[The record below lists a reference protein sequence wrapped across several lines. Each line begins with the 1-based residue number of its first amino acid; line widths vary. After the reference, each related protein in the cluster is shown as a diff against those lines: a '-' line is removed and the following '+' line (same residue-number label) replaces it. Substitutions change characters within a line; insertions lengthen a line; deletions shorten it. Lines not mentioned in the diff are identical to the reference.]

1 MVLSIYGKQRILSL
15 HWQGCTV
22 SEIAEI
28 LVLEDGI
35 RVSRPGVRMFLKRYN
50 QTGTIARKPGSGC
63 YPKLSP
69 EVLQLIEDAMRN
81 DGETT
86 ATQLQAILAAK
97 DVYVS
102 LTTIIR
108 NRHQLGWIYRGSAYC
123 QLIRPCN
130 VEKRLLFAQT
140 YFYDRF
146 EDVIWSDETTI
157 QLETHKR
164 FCYRKEGEKPRPKPR
179 PKHPVKVH
187 VWAGISRKG
196 PTPICIFEG
205 IMNAPV
211 FIEILERTL
220 LPFIQ
225 QKFPI
230 PNSHRFMQD
239 NDPKH
244 TSRAAQQ
251 FYQTAGINWWRTP
264 PESPD
269 MNPIENLWHELK
281 EHIQR
286 ETKQRTKD
294 ELLDGIL
301 HFWATVDV
309 FKCERYIDHLR
320 KVLPAV
326 IEHQGKATGY

>member
-1 MVLSIYGKQRILSL
+1 MRQFSSKFWREHFCLLSSRNF
-15 HWQGCTV
+15 
-22 SEIAEI
+22 
-28 LVLEDGI
+28 LV
-35 RVSRPGVRMFLKRYN
+35 
-50 QTGTIARKPGSGC
+50 
-63 YPKLSP
+63 
-69 EVLQLIEDAMRN
+69 
-81 DGETT
+81 
-86 ATQLQAILAAK
+86 
-97 DVYVS
+97 
-102 LTTIIR
+102 
-108 NRHQLGWIYRGSAYC
+108 
-123 QLIRPCN
+123 
-130 VEKRLLFAQT
+130 
-140 YFYDRF
+140 
-146 EDVIWSDETTI
+146 
-157 QLETHKR
+157 
-164 FCYRKEGEKPRPKPR
+164 
-179 PKHPVKVH
+179 
-187 VWAGISRKG
+187 
-196 PTPICIFEG
+196 
-205 IMNAPV
+205 
-211 FIEILERTL
+211 
-220 LPFIQ
+220 
-225 QKFPI
+225 

-281 EHIQR
+281 EHIRR